1 MFLPY
6 QPIKVKELHRKWVL
20 QNVKPLREFNGKLEF
35 TLTATSA
42 GVEGSATAW
51 FAGGFEVIDTLPSK
65 V

>member
-1 MFLPY
+1 
-6 QPIKVKELHRKWVL
+6 
-20 QNVKPLREFNGKLEF
+20 VKPLREFNGKLEF